1 MGYIPLGAVF
11 GFLFSQ
17 AGGEWWLAVLAS
29 LIVYAGASQYMMIP
43 MLVAGASIG
52 SIAMATLVINLRHVF
67 YGVSLLKRMP
77 DRFLHR
83 WYTIFGLTDETYS
96 LLTTMAGPEA
106 QRHMTAVALLNQCW
120 WVLGTAIGAIVGAG
134 AQLSWVGLDF
144 ALIALF
150 AVLAV
155 EQWRSRRTSAPLWVS
170 LVAYALAYP
179 LADQH
184 ALSIAIGLSLV
195 AGAVWPSTPDDGAD
209 GLPVNAAGVR
219 NDR

>member
-29 LIVYAGASQYMMIP
+29 IIVYAGASQYMMIP

-52 SIAMATLVINLRHVF
+52 SIAAATLVINLRHVF
-67 YGVSLLKRMP
+67 YGVSLLNRMP
-77 DRFLHR
+77 GRFLHR
-83 WYTIFGLTDETYS
+83 WYTVFGLTDETYS

-120 WVLGTAIGAIVGAG
+120 WVLGTAVGAIVGAG

-155 EQWRSRRTSAPLWVS
+155 EQWRGRRTSAPLWVA
-170 LVAYALAYP
+170 LVAYGLAYP
-179 LADQH
+179 LAAKH
-184 ALSIAIGLSLV
+184 ALGIAIGLSLI
-195 AGAVWPSTPDDGAD
+195 AGAIWPLPAADAPDQV
-209 GLPVNAAGVR
+209 PVSAPEVPNER
-219 NDR
+219 